1 MAKLK
6 TAPVS
11 NTMYRHFA
19 VMTLAVTLLVGVFAS
34 GENRQ
39 AVAQAIEEQS
49 DAAERAEFKD
59 HKFGAPKLVQSEQ
72 LQARVY
78 NSDSDYRDTYSSDY
92 GTPMDRIA
100 SRADARGGSGAG
112 AATRG
117 GKGYVPAS
125 YASHQLSEEELA
137 KLTPAQREALLAQ
150 IANGGQ
156 SLDQAQRQ
164 QQIDTLVSAS
174 ARRAG
179 SENGIE

>member
-1 MAKLK
+1 MARIR

-11 NTMYRHFA
+11 NHMYRHFA

-39 AVAQAIEEQS
+39 AVAQAIDDRQ
-49 DAAERAEFKD
+49 AAAKRAEFEKN
-59 HKFGAPKLVQSEQ
+59 KYGAPELVQSEE
-72 LQARVY
+72 LRARSY
-78 NSDSDYRDTYSSDY
+78 TSEFDYRDTYSSDY
-92 GTPMDRIA
+92 GTPMDRIG
-100 SRADARGGSGAG
+100 SRVSARGGSGNG
-112 AATRG
+112 VATRG

-137 KLTPAQREALLAQ
+137 KLTPAQREALLQQ
-150 IANGGQ
+150 IANGGM
-156 SLDQAQRQ
+156 SLDQAEREK
-164 QQIDTLVSAS
+164 QINTLVSAS